1 MRNEDMRPTPPEMD
15 FTIDDILDEFGSGGS
30 RRDPEPE
37 PAPEPE
43 PIPEPEPV
51 PEPEPAPEPEQE
63 PEQEPQPE
71 PEPEPEPVPEPE
83 YRPDDEP
90 PRENPLDRLRR
101 QMEETR
107 MALAARNKRMQAR
120 LLRAFPHMQPHGREL
135 GLEQLRAALEEYR
148 QARMHK
154 KGKK

>member
-51 PEPEPAPEPEQE
+51 PEPEVAVIVTTSGSTGYPKGVLLSVSAI
-63 PEQEPQPE
+63 
-71 PEPEPEPVPEPE
+71 
-83 YRPDDEP
+83 
-90 PRENPLDRLRR
+90 
-101 QMEETR
+101 TS
-107 MALAARNKRMQAR
+107 AA
-120 LLRAFPHMQPHGREL
+120 
-135 GLEQLRAALEEYR
+135 AA
-148 QARMHK
+148 
-154 KGKK
+154 